1 MVDNTRSEE
10 ALSAL
15 MDSEALE
22 LETRRVLKEIAED
35 PGLRD
40 TWHRYQ
46 LASASMKREL
56 PYRMV
61 DLSQSISAAI
71 ELEAAHKPG
80 LKQWLQPLGKIAI
93 AASVAVIAVIGVQQ
107 IQTGSPQGA
116 GQPAVA
122 SAQTDS
128 GVAQFQMPAGFELP
142 PIAARNVSV
151 GSQIEPMAKPTLMVS
166 KAQVSELENE
176 EAIRTYLNQMMERH
190 TRNAANTSSSQGILP
205 LARLPQVSEEP

>member
-1 MVDNTRSEE
+1 MADNTRPEE

-22 LETRRVLKEIAED
+22 LETRRVLKEMAAD

-46 LASASMKREL
+46 LASAAMKRDL

-71 ELEAAHKPG
+71 EQESALKPG
-80 LKQWLQPLGKIAI
+80 LKRWLQPFGKVAI
-93 AASVAVIAVIGVQQ
+93 AASVAMVAVIGVQQ
-107 IQTGSPQGA
+107 IQTNSSQNA
-116 GQPAVA
+116 AQPAIA
-122 SAQTDS
+122 SAGTDS
-128 GVAQFQMPAGFELP
+128 GVAQFQMPVGFELP
-142 PIAARNVSV
+142 PIAARNVSA
-151 GSQIEPMAKPTLMVS
+151 GSQIEPAARPTLVVS
-166 KAQVSELENE
+166 RAQVSELENE
-176 EAIRTYLNQMMERH
+176 EAIRAYLNQMMERH
-190 TRNAANTSSSQGILP
+190 TRNAANSSSSQGILP

>member
-1 MVDNTRSEE
+1 MADNTRSEE

-22 LETRRVLKEIAED
+22 LETRRVLKEIAEQ

-71 ELEAAHKPG
+71 ELESAHKPG
-80 LKQWLQPLGKIAI
+80 FKQWLQPLGRVAI
-93 AASVAVIAVIGVQQ
+93 AASVAMIAVIGVQQ
-107 IQTGSPQGA
+107 MQTGSPQSVE
-116 GQPAVA
+116 QPAVA
-122 SAQTDS
+122 SAGADS
-128 GVAQFQMPAGFELP
+128 GVAQFQMPVGFELP
-142 PIAARNVSV
+142 PIAARNASV
-151 GSQIEPMAKPTLMVS
+151 GSQIEPMVKPTLVVS
-166 KAQVSELENE
+166 RAQVSELENE
-176 EAIRTYLNQMMERH
+176 EAIRAYLNQMMERH